1 MGKTR
6 SHRVVEKLIGFA
18 AVTVIVAAVVVQV
31 GRWLAPMVAD
41 NRVRIENYLT
51 EQLGA
56 RVQIGAIEA
65 RWESLRPELSVDRI
79 SVINA
84 DGDQVLAVE
93 HASAQLGLL
102 LSLRDLDLR
111 LWHVDLNGM
120 EIMLEQTAAGG
131 WRLPGVTTAKSSS
144 SFFDPVD
151 ALLISRH
158 IQFSDVQGRFN
169 FLGGAQQQIGFTEM
183 RLDNDHFFHRL
194 KGDLDLPGRP
204 DTVQLVYEGF
214 GDPRE
219 RDEFIGN
226 GYLKLDN
233 YPLTSA
239 VAFVSESAAAHA
251 GIEDGQVSAEIW
263 LNTRPDHPSVLQGS
277 VNFHRT
283 TEINSAIPLRVSGQ
297 IFGHLN
303 SAWQWDLNFQAF
315 QAFWRDRQS
324 QPLSVGLVSR
334 DAENWLIRVPQLD
347 LAEISREL
355 DSISRMQ
362 ESPVSEKVRSLV
374 NDLGATGSVRNIH
387 VTVPKA
393 APMDFV
399 LRANLQQVSVNDWK
413 GAPEIRFL
421 DGYLETSSRSGFVEI
436 DSPNRLLMHFPQI
449 YHRAFEFD
457 RAQGIVGWTVRPEQ
471 NQALVYS
478 NRLSMQGSLGDASG
492 YFYLDAPLERN
503 SRPLEL
509 MLQIGLRDGH
519 ALDHKKLVPK
529 VVPDSL
535 LDWLDSAIVGGG
547 VSSGGFLMEGYFG
560 AGAGSTRS
568 VQVALNVDKGDLKFD
583 YRWPSLKSVS
593 GFLEIDDTLVQGWV
607 DEGQFLA
614 TALEPT
620 YLEVGNNPAGEGSL
634 LQINGSVLGDA
645 SSGLEL
651 LTQTPI
657 HDVLGTGLDDW
668 QLSGAMDAQVQLHIP
683 LKAGESGSRQQV
695 NVALDNASLSMTGLG
710 LEFDRVNGELEY
722 TDQRG
727 LNATSVSARLWEQ
740 PLALNIGSVRSTQT
754 QAMTTRVQFE
764 GPLDA
769 ARLAAWAKR
778 PEALFVEGNVPVKG
792 TVTIAPGE
800 IPVRVQ
806 ASSNLL
812 GGLIDL
818 PPPYG
823 KAASE
828 KRLLRVDIPVTGSH
842 TNYRFQYDD
851 LVAVNLQATKNQPV
865 QGLIALG
872 VPSELHIN
880 DGLWLDGRIES
891 LDAEL
896 WWPVLQRYQVFSE
909 QLDANQKEIQA
920 EDVSSGLVSQATA
933 AANLNLKLL
942 VDEFHWGDIQLN
954 DVQVGGGQRKQG
966 WRIRFD
972 DERVKGAFFMADDGS
987 PLDIDLDYINWPALS
1002 PDPEAAKASAAVS
1015 GKEGLSQRLD
1025 AIQPQDIP
1033 ALDFSV
1039 GDLTFGEKH
1048 YGGWSFQLRP
1058 NSKGLEISNLLGSF
1072 DGIRVTASDAD
1083 ETANEGG
1090 QSVKGASL
1098 IWRKSS
1104 SSKQSTRFYGKLA
1117 SDNLADI
1124 ADAWQLPRMM
1134 DSESVDLDVHFRWP
1148 GNPADFSLTDLHGK
1162 MKIDVQ
1168 DGRFY
1173 RSTGQA
1179 SNALLR
1185 LLGLFNFDSWIR
1197 RLQLDF
1203 SDVFKGGTPFESVAG
1218 EIQFDQNMVY
1228 LTDPIEVKNTSS
1240 VLKMGGKINLEDE
1253 TLDTSLVA
1261 TLPVGGNATVIAAF
1275 AGGLPAAAGVYAI
1288 SKIFKKQMER
1298 VASVSYRIKGSW
1310 SDPDIQF
1317 DKLFDNKAAQEAA
1330 DDSRD
1335 AARDGRRQERKASK

>member
-18 AVTVIVAAVVVQV
+18 AVTVIVAAVVVQL
-31 GRWLAPMVAD
+31 GRWLAPLVTD
-41 NRVRIENYLT
+41 NRVRIENYLS

-56 RVQIGAIEA
+56 SVQIGSIEA

-79 SVINA
+79 SVVNA
-84 DGDQVLAVE
+84 EGDQVLAVE

-102 LSLRDLDLR
+102 LSLQDLDLR
-111 LWHVDLNGM
+111 LWHVDLKGM
-120 EIMLEQTAAGG
+120 EVTLEQTVAGG
-131 WRLPGVTTAKSSS
+131 WQLPGVTTTQNSSS
-144 SFFDPVD
+144 LFDPVD

-169 FLGGAQQQIGFTEM
+169 FIGGAQQQIGFTEM

-204 DTVQLVYEGF
+204 DTVQLLYEGF
-214 GDPRE
+214 GDPRD
-219 RDEFIGN
+219 RNEFVGN

-239 VAFVSESAAAHA
+239 VAFVSERAAAHA

-263 LNTRPDHPSVLQGS
+263 LNSRPDHPSVLQGS

-283 TEINSAIPLRVSGQ
+283 TEINSAIPQRVSGK
-297 IFGHLN
+297 IAGRLI
-303 SAWQWDLNFQAF
+303 SPLQWDLNFQDF
-315 QAFWRDRQS
+315 QAFWSDRQS
-324 QPLSVGLVSR
+324 HPVSVGLSS
-334 DAENWLIRVPQLD
+334 DDTGHWLVRVPQLD
-347 LAEISREL
+347 LTELSREF
-355 DSISRMQ
+355 DSISRMP

-374 NDLGATGSVRNIH
+374 NDLGATGLVSNIH
-387 VTVPKA
+387 VTIPKA
-393 APMDFV
+393 SPMDFV

-413 GAPEIRFL
+413 GAPEIRSL
-421 DGYLETSSRSGFVEI
+421 DGYLEASSRSGFVEI
-436 DSPNRLLMHFPQI
+436 DSPNGLLMHFPQI

-457 RAQGIVGWTVRPEQ
+457 RAQGIVGWTVRPDQ
-471 NQALVYS
+471 NQALVFS
-478 NRLSMQGSLGDASG
+478 NRLSMQGALGDASG

-509 MLQIGLRDGH
+509 MLQIGLQGGH
-519 ALDHKKLVPK
+519 ALDHNKLVPK
-529 VVPDSL
+529 VVPDNL
-535 LDWLDSAIVGGG
+535 LDWLDSAIVGGD

-560 AGAGSTRS
+560 AGAASTRS
-568 VQVALNVDKGDLKFD
+568 VQVALNVEQGDLKFD
-583 YRWPSLKSVS
+583 SRWPSLKSLS
-593 GFLEIDDTLVQGWV
+593 GFLEVDDTLVQGWV

-620 YLEVGNNPAGEGSL
+620 YLEVANNPAGEGSL
-634 LQINGSVLGDA
+634 LQINGSVLGNA

-657 HDVLGTGLDDW
+657 HDVLGSGLDDW
-668 QLSGAMDAQVQLHIP
+668 QLSGDMEAQVQLHIP
-683 LKAGESGSRQQV
+683 LKAGEPGSRQQV
-695 NVALDNASLSMTGLG
+695 DVALDNGRLSMTGLG
-710 LEFDRVNGELEY
+710 LEFDLVSGELKY
-722 TDQRG
+722 SDQLG
-727 LNATSVSARLWEQ
+727 LNAKSVSARLWEQ
-740 PLALNIGSVRSTQT
+740 PLALSIGSAPSSRS
-754 QAMTTRVQFE
+754 QAMTTRIGFE
-764 GPLDA
+764 GPLDF
-769 ARLAAWAKR
+769 ARLAEWAQR
-778 PEALFVEGNVPVKG
+778 PEALFVEGIVPVSG
-792 TVTIAPGE
+792 TVTVAPGE

-812 GGLIDL
+812 GALIDL

-828 KRLLRVDIPVTGSH
+828 KRLLRVDIPIASSH
-842 TNYRFQYDD
+842 TSYRFQYDE
-851 LVAVNLQATKNQPV
+851 LVAVNLQAVKDQPL

-872 VPSELHIN
+872 MPSQLPVN
-880 DGLWLDGRIES
+880 NGLWLAGRIRT
-891 LDAEL
+891 LDAER
-896 WWPVLQRYQVFSE
+896 WWPVLQRYQAFSE
-909 QLDANQKEIQA
+909 QLGGHQKDPQA
-920 EDVSSGLVSQATA
+920 ENVSPGLASRATVA
-933 AANLNLKLL
+933 AQANLNLKLL
-942 VDEFHWGDIQLN
+942 IDEFSWGDVQLN
-954 DVQVGGGQRKQG
+954 DVQVGGGQHKQG

-987 PLDIDLDYINWPALS
+987 PLDIDLDYINWPALTS
-1002 PDPEAAKASAAVS
+1002 APEAAA
-1015 GKEGLSQRLD
+1015 EGDGGVSQRLN

-1039 GDLTFGEKH
+1039 DDLSFGEKH

-1058 NSKGLEISNLLGSF
+1058 NSKGLVISNLLGSV
-1072 DGIRVTASDAD
+1072 DGIRVTARDAED
-1083 ETANEGG
+1083 ATKGVAQPE
-1090 QSVKGASL
+1090 KGASL

-1104 SSKQSTRFYGKLA
+1104 DSKQSTRFYGRLA
-1117 SDNLADI
+1117 GDNLADI
-1124 ADAWQLPRMM
+1124 SDAWQLPRMM
-1134 DSESVDLDVHFRWP
+1134 DSESVDLNVYFRWP

-1162 MKIDVQ
+1162 VKIDVH

-1310 SDPDIQF
+1310 SDPDIVF

-1335 AARDGRRQERKASK
+1335 AARDGRRRERKASE